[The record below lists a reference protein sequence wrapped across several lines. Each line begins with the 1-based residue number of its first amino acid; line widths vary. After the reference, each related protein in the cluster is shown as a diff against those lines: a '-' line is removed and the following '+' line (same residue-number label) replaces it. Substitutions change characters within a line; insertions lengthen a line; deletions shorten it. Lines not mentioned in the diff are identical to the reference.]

1 MACKLRSAL
10 VIASRCLL
18 TCSRFRWVSLQ
29 IQTLCDWRRIKTE
42 EQINQELGRL
52 PKTLEESY
60 DAIYQTISDS
70 GPENRTLAEKVMKWL
85 ICAQRPLYSHELI
98 AAISVDSEGRRLSLS
113 NDVLLDI
120 CCNMVVLD
128 SEQNVFR
135 FAHLSV
141 REYLEGRGDYTLFA
155 THSLAFERCLDVLT
169 FELILTPT
177 ESTIKQNSIFQEYAN
192 LYWPVH
198 CQTVESNHLV
208 EGLRQKLRQFLFQGC
223 NAGHLFTKWVSAAS
237 DLSKSLWNDPLK
249 HMLTAAS
256 NSPPT
261 PIFLACSFGLVSIMD
276 DLGTFK
282 NIDWNQ
288 RNAENSTG
296 LHLASE
302 NGHKAVVRLLLEA
315 KADVNVKD
323 SHGETALY
331 RAVRNGHAAV
341 VKLLLEAKA
350 DINVKSDFGATVL
363 HWAAG
368 EGHEAIVKLLLE
380 AKANVNVKN
389 NFEATVLHWAAGN
402 GHEAIVK
409 LLLEVK
415 ADVNVEDTDG
425 TTVLHWAAG
434 NGHEAVVKLLLEAKA
449 DVNVKDNFGAT
460 VLHWAAG
467 DGHEAMVKLLLE
479 AKADVNVKDREGET
493 ALHWAARNG
502 HEVVVKLLQVG
513 SR

>member
-85 ICAQRPLYSHELI
+85 ICAQRSLYSHELI

-141 REYLEGRGDYTLFA
+141 REYLEGRRDYTLFA

-177 ESTIKQNSIFQEYAN
+177 ESTVKQNSIFQEYAN

-237 DLSKSLWNDPLK
+237 ELSKSLWNNPLK

-256 NSPPT
+256 SSPPT

-315 KADVNVKD
+315 KADVNVKNSD
-323 SHGETALY
+323 RETALY

-350 DINVKSDFGATVL
+350 DINVRNIFGATVL

-368 EGHEAIVKLLLE
+368 DGHETI
-380 AKANVNVKN
+380 
-389 NFEATVLHWAAGN
+389 
-402 GHEAIVK
+402 
-409 LLLEVK
+409 
-415 ADVNVEDTDG
+415 
-425 TTVLHWAAG
+425 
-434 NGHEAVVKLLLEAKA
+434 VKLLLEAKA
-449 DVNVKDNFGAT
+449 DVNVKDREGAT
-460 VLHWAAG
+460 VLHWAAEN
-467 DGHEAMVKLLLE
+467 GHEAVVKLLLE
-479 AKADVNVKDREGET
+479 VKADVNVKDREGET